1 MYIIIKYVKNE
12 KGIEIP
18 VIMVDSHSEIWE
30 FNSIEEADKISNIMN
45 INSDSGHKYMVKK
58 IGS

>member
-30 FNSIEEADKISNIMN
+30 FNSIEEADKIANIMN

>member
-30 FNSIEEADKISNIMN
+30 FNSIEEADKIANIN

>member
-45 INSDSGHKYMVKK
+45 INSDSGHKYMIKK